1 MSEPLVV
8 PLGRRLAVYDLSREH
23 DPRAVQAFVQ
33 LAGQTVQLGGA
44 ALHLWDAAQR
54 AGRGAADL
62 AREWGLTDA
71 DADAGWAELQAL
83 GVVSELAD
91 TVDGRR
97 AWAAAH
103 TLHPL
108 VLGLGEVADQPSAHH
123 VGLPGRPLVQTTR
136 AVRDVW
142 AWGPLFGD
150 LWTSVGWHAA
160 GHAADGPPDPRAADP
175 DLLLADVVATL
186 PALLQTTAAY
196 VDLALPAAGAA

>member
-1 MSEPLVV
+1 MV
-8 PLGRRLAVYDLSREH
+8 PLGRRLAVYDLSLEH
-23 DPRAVQAFVQ
+23 DPRAAQAFVQ

-44 ALHLWDAAQR
+44 ALHLWDAAHR
-54 AGRGAADL
+54 DGHGAEDL
-62 AREWGLTDA
+62 ARQWGLTDA
-71 DADAGWAELQAL
+71 DVDAGRSELRAL
-83 GVVSELAD
+83 GAVSELTD

-97 AWAAAH
+97 TWAGAH

-108 VLGLGEVADQPSAHH
+108 VLGLGEVADQPAAHH
-123 VGLPGRPLVQTTR
+123 VGLPGRPVVQTTR

-160 GHAADGPPDPRAADP
+160 GYAADGLPDPRAVDP
-175 DLLLADVVATL
+175 DLLLADVVAVL